1 MMIAMSIAL
10 SIIESVV
17 SAFFFAFPGIKLGLA
32 NIATLVVIFTMGR
45 KEGAT
50 VALLRIFLV
59 GLIYSGLFS
68 PSFLISLGGGI
79 CALMIMLALK
89 NSKLSIFTISVLAS
103 LSHMVGQI
111 AIAILVVKTTTLLYY
126 LPYMMIIS
134 VPTGL
139 VTGYLAKRIITDFSQ
154 KIMNY

>member
-59 GLIYSGLFS
+59 GLIYSG
-68 PSFLISLGGGI
+68 LGGGI

>member
-1 MMIAMSIAL
+1 MIAMSIAL
-10 SIIESVV
+10 SIIESFI

-32 NIATLVVIFTMGR
+32 NIATLVVIFTIGR
-45 KEGAT
+45 KEGAI

-79 CALMIMLALK
+79 FALIIMLALK

-111 AIAILVVKTTTLLYY
+111 AIAILVVQTTTLLYY

-139 VTGYLAKRIITDFSQ
+139 VTGYLAKRIITDFL
-154 KIMNY
+154 

>member
-1 MMIAMSIAL
+1 MIAMSIAL
-10 SIIESVV
+10 SIIESFI

-32 NIATLVVIFTMGR
+32 NIATLVVIFTIGR
-45 KEGAT
+45 KEGAI

-79 CALMIMLALK
+79 FALIIMLALK

-111 AIAILVVKTTTLLYY
+111 AIAILVVQTTTLLYY